1 MSKLVSFQDNREVA
15 DHNDRIGK
23 FMIIYENYDE
33 SQKRELIQGVLKDKL
48 IEKEESIIKD
58 AVINELNNDLLEIER
73 ENERLKKLKDRSL
86 TEEEKQEINKQR
98 QLVSITYRAS
108 DTISENSLLRK
119 KIESR
124 LNNLKLERQKRL

>member
-1 MSKLVSFQDNREVA
+1 MSKLVSFQDNREVT